1 MASAIYRTRDEIIA
15 QLEARRN
22 GRTVKSLHVEVE
34 RETGMKISYSHLFN
48 ILRGR
53 REPNP
58 AVMKYLGGTVEKTVS
73 VVYQIS
79 GGRGGGRGGRR
90 GGGGDGHGRQDAS
103 TKRRRVK

>member
-1 MASAIYRTRDEIIA
+1 MASAIYLTRDEIIA

-73 VVYQIS
+73 VVYQIT
-79 GGRGGGRGGRR
+79 GGRR
-90 GGGGDGHGRQDAS
+90 GDRGGRSGA
-103 TKRRRVK
+103 

>member
-22 GRTVKSLHVEVE
+22 GRTVKSLHSEVE

-73 VVYQIS
+73 VVYQITGGRGGDRGRS
-79 GGRGGGRGGRR
+79 GGRGGR
-90 GGGGDGHGRQDAS
+90 GRQDAS

>member
-73 VVYQIS
+73 VVYQITGGRRGDRGRS
-79 GGRGGGRGGRR
+79 GGRGGR
-90 GGGGDGHGRQDAS
+90 GRQDAS

>member
-90 GGGGDGHGRQDAS
+90 GGGGRG
-103 TKRRRVK
+103 KV